1 MKKILAFLA
10 LSAALITPSHADVV
24 YTSSASFL
32 AQVAAGSYTNNFDG
46 LSNPAP
52 GSVAFSGGGFS
63 YSAFAPSDI
72 YLEGGFLG
80 TSQIDEALTITFD
93 NGNVFA
99 VGANFFAVD
108 IQDDFQQVSLTL
120 TLSNGTTETFTPNSL
135 VDSYRGF
142 ISDFAITSLIISGP
156 GASLY
161 AGLDNL
167 TVGMELVTGTVPEP
181 GSWAL
186 LALGLAGFLVV
197 RRRTV

>member
-32 AQVAAGSYTNNFDG
+32 AQVAAGSFTNDFNG
-46 LSNPAP
+46 LSDPAP
-52 GSVAFSGGGFS
+52 GSAPFSGGAFS

-80 TSQIDEALTITFD
+80 TSLPDDSLTITFD

-108 IQDDFQQVSLTL
+108 LSDEFQQVSLTL
-120 TLSNGTTETFTPNSL
+120 TLSNGTSGIFTPASL
-135 VDSYRGF
+135 SDSYLGI
-142 ISDFAITSLIISGP
+142 ISDIAITSLIISGP

-161 AGLDNL
+161 ASLDNL
-167 TVGMELVTGTVPEP
+167 TVGMGLVTGTVPEP

-197 RRRTV
+197 RRRAV